1 MPPRDE
7 ESRFEQV
14 LAQHLRRRV
23 NAGCPD
29 AETLAAYHERAL
41 TAEEMNAFKG
51 HIAACGRCQEVLA
64 GLEASEGVIAREED
78 DLRVASLGV
87 AAESMRAAAAMP
99 AAQATPARPKRLWKW
114 MAPAAAVAAGILVWV
129 AVRETP
135 RAPAETTTVAL
146 NKQPSEAGEGDRPSP
161 EHRTQAPAQSAGG
174 RVSTAGKQAQSV
186 PPAAPP
192 STGLSETRKE
202 ADELMAQSNAG
213 KDRGLYQKVPRRDKN
228 AKTQQY
234 ADSERADNQFSR
246 RRKQQAAA
254 DVNAAQEN
262 LKAPALQSAQAGMES
277 GKKVGGQQVAMD
289 NAPNKS
295 SESFEYRA
303 GQLAANE
310 KAKRTMQEE
319 QQKQAQ
325 ADKDIA
331 AVTAAGAT
339 ETKAVG
345 TANERKN
352 EKLQRLAKPAAEPQV
367 TSALRDYEA
376 LFAETPAGLVVTP
389 ERGVWWRVG
398 AAGMILKTTDG
409 GLSWMRQASGVSV
422 ELLAGS
428 APSEKVC
435 WVVGRS
441 GVILRTRDGEHWERV
456 PSPTKADLIA
466 IEARD
471 VETAVVWT
479 SEKLPKYVTRNG
491 GKTWQR
497 AGAE

>member
-1 MPPRDE
+1 MPPRDDKA
-7 ESRFEQV
+7 RFEQV
-14 LAQHLRRRV
+14 LARHLRHG
-23 NAGCPD
+23 ASCAD

-51 HIAACGRCQEVLA
+51 HIAACGRCQEILA

-99 AAQATPARPKRLWKW
+99 AAQATPARPKRVWKW

-135 RAPAETTTVAL
+135 RAPAETTTVAV
-146 NKQPSEAGEGDRPSP
+146 NKQPSDAGRASAELSA
-161 EHRTQAPAQSAGG
+161 QAPAQSADG
-174 RVSTAGKQAQSV
+174 RVSTAGKPAQSV
-186 PPAAPP
+186 PPAALP

-202 ADELMAQSNAG
+202 TDELMAQSNAG
-213 KDRGLYQKVPRRDKN
+213 KDRGLYQKVPRQDAN
-228 AKTQQY
+228 AKTRQH
-234 ADSERADNQFSR
+234 ANSERADNQVSTPM
-246 RRKQQAAA
+246 KQQAAA
-254 DVNAAQEN
+254 DLNAAQEN
-262 LKAPALQSAQAGMES
+262 LKAPAPQSAQAGMES

-289 NAPNKS
+289 NAPANS
-295 SESFEYRA
+295 SEYRA
-303 GQLAANE
+303 GQVTAE
-310 KAKRTMQEE
+310 KAKRAAQEE
-319 QQKQAQ
+319 QQRQAQ
-325 ADKDIA
+325 VDKDTVA
-331 AVTAAGAT
+331 AAAAGAA
-339 ETKAVG
+339 ETKIVG

-367 TSALRDYEA
+367 TSTLRHREA
-376 LFAETPAGLVVTP
+376 FFAKDATGLVVTP
-389 ERGVWWRVG
+389 EKDVMWRVG
-398 AAGMILKTTDG
+398 ATGMILKTVDG
-409 GLSWMRQASGVSV
+409 GLSWAQQASEVSM

-435 WVVGRS
+435 WIVGRS

-471 VETAVVWT
+471 AQTAVVWT
-479 SEKLPKYVTRNG
+479 SEKLPKYVTRDG

-497 AGAE
+497 AGADEQP

>member
-1 MPPRDE
+1 MPPRDDKA
-7 ESRFEQV
+7 RFEQV
-14 LAQHLRRRV
+14 LARHLRHG
-23 NAGCPD
+23 ASCAD

-51 HIAACGRCQEVLA
+51 HIAACGRCQEILA

-99 AAQATPARPKRLWKW
+99 AAQATPARPKRVWKW

-135 RAPAETTTVAL
+135 RAPAETTTVAV
-146 NKQPSEAGEGDRPSP
+146 NKQSSDAGRAS
-161 EHRTQAPAQSAGG
+161 
-174 RVSTAGKQAQSV
+174 
-186 PPAAPP
+186 
-192 STGLSETRKE
+192 

-213 KDRGLYQKVPRRDKN
+213 KDRGLYQKVPRQDAN
-228 AKTQQY
+228 AKTRQH
-234 ADSERADNQFSR
+234 ANSEGADNQVSTPM
-246 RRKQQAAA
+246 KQQAAA
-254 DVNAAQEN
+254 DLNAAQEN
-262 LKAPALQSAQAGMES
+262 LKAPAPQSAQAGMES
-277 GKKVGGQQVAMD
+277 GKKDAGQQAAMD
-289 NAPNKS
+289 NAPANS
-295 SESFEYRA
+295 SEYRA
-303 GQLAANE
+303 GQVTAE
-310 KAKRTMQEE
+310 KAKRAAQEE
-319 QQKQAQ
+319 QQRQAQ
-325 ADKDIA
+325 VDKDTVA
-331 AVTAAGAT
+331 AAAAGAA
-339 ETKAVG
+339 ETKIVG

-367 TSALRDYEA
+367 TSTLRHREA
-376 LFAETPAGLVVTP
+376 FFAKDATGLVVTP
-389 ERGVWWRVG
+389 EKDVMWRVG
-398 AAGMILKTTDG
+398 ATGMILKTVDG
-409 GLSWMRQASGVSV
+409 GLSWAQQASEVSM

-435 WVVGRS
+435 WIVGRS

-471 VETAVVWT
+471 AQTAVVWT
-479 SEKLPKYVTRNG
+479 SEKLPKYVTRDG

-497 AGAE
+497 AGADEQP